1 VCIVQKIDVDLGN
14 ASAAYLICSDVDY
27 LVSKLKRYSGF
38 HGSGSCTD
46 VSYGIRWNFSYVVC
60 DILAYM
66 SYKYL
71 LLFYAVGFSEQ
82 VCTEAQY

>member
-1 VCIVQKIDVDLGN
+1 MCIVQKIDVALDN
-14 ASAAYLICSDVDY
+14 ASAAYSICSDVDY

-38 HGSGSCTD
+38 HGSGSYIG
-46 VSYGIRWNFSYVVC
+46 VSYGIRWNFNYMVC
-60 DILAYM
+60 YIFAYM

-71 LLFYAVGFSEQ
+71 LLFYTAGFSEQ